1 MMDYFSIP
9 AYRWRPTGICCYSM
23 GSFGGVRASMQV
35 RCFMG
40 ELGSPTMNTV
50 LAIPQIQNVL
60 SDTGEVVKR
69 DNGDR
74 LEKNAEKLIKKLSWY
89 SELSEALKCHPEKV
103 GRPSH

>member
-1 MMDYFSIP
+1 
-9 AYRWRPTGICCYSM
+9 
-23 GSFGGVRASMQV
+23 MQV

-103 GRPSH
+103 GRPSL